1 MSLRYHKTVLA
12 DNVNLVAEGSD
23 GSVHLDHLGNMFA
36 IAVNVHHIMAL
47 AASSM
52 AGPPAH
58 SRSGFMRASFRLSD
72 LHDCT
77 GNTTSFLTPSECQLR
92 ALVISEKEKRNSLSQ
107 KYREAER
114 KEANGDFVLNSD
126 RAKSVWAYFFCTVV
140 ASPGTSPTSVGAF
153 SPPALLPLLH
163 HYSGI
168 VDSTWFVSGKNL
180 A

>member
-126 RAKSVWAYFFCTVV
+126 RAKSVWAYFFCTGFKGGLFGIHTCCIHYRP
-140 ASPGTSPTSVGAF
+140 SIWMIQSITSAVSSF
-153 SPPALLPLLH
+153 LLH
-163 HYSGI
+163 
-168 VDSTWFVSGKNL
+168 VT
-180 A
+180 

>member
-77 GNTTSFLTPSECQLR
+77 GNTTSFLTPSEWRTLTR
-92 ALVISEKEKRNSLSQ
+92 KWSE
-107 KYREAER
+107 
-114 KEANGDFVLNSD
+114 NSD
-126 RAKSVWAYFFCTVV
+126 PAKTVWAYFICTGI
-140 ASPGTSPTSVGAF
+140 SCFITTF
-153 SPPALLPLLH
+153 TPLLWYAAETVH
-163 HYSGI
+163 FHCIPDRGVCRVRS
-168 VDSTWFVSGKNL
+168 
-180 A
+180 